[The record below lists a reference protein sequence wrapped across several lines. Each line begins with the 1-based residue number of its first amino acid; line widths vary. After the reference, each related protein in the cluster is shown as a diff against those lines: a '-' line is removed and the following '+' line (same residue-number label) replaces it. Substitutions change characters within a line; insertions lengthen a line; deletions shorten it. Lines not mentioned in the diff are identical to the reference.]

1 MSGFL
6 ISVGIAFLAVLV
18 LFVTF
23 NLRTTREDVQKAR
36 SPEDAPRADD
46 IELRTRSGET
56 LRVDDFRG
64 HVTLLVTLPTHD
76 VDTVGLEELTALT
89 RRYDSGDLEI
99 LGLPIGQAD
108 EDASTAAEQAGR
120 VPVLEAV
127 EHHPLRERL
136 REDFGDVEVP
146 YTKLLIDADGRV
158 RARFAAATSPHS
170 AELGHVLDEAIE
182 SARATA

>member
-6 ISVGIAFLAVLV
+6 ISVGIAFLAVPV
-18 LFVTF
+18 LFVEF
-23 NLRTTREDVQKAR
+23 NLRTT
-36 SPEDAPRADD
+36 
-46 IELRTRSGET
+46 
-56 LRVDDFRG
+56 
-64 HVTLLVTLPTHD
+64 
-76 VDTVGLEELTALT
+76 
-89 RRYDSGDLEI
+89 
-99 LGLPIGQAD
+99 
-108 EDASTAAEQAGR
+108 
-120 VPVLEAV
+120 
-127 EHHPLRERL
+127 